1 MDEAKLGEQM
11 ARASRAAQL
20 INDEIFAEAI
30 DGLRAQLMARWL
42 ISPDCDERERIWMSV
57 HLVEQIR
64 QALVTMISN
73 GNLAQRQ
80 LEELIAMPR
89 PNYNA

>member
-1 MDEAKLGEQM
+1 
-11 ARASRAAQL
+11 
-20 INDEIFAEAI
+20 
-30 DGLRAQLMARWL
+30 
-42 ISPDCDERERIWMSV
+42 MSV